1 MGGVGGVGIGKSGDS
16 GRVGGPEAGKLV
28 SWGMQCALRTK
39 RPDAYT
45 LTEVL
50 VVCAIIAIL
59 ASMLMPSVT
68 RTIQNGKRTRCS
80 GSLRQVGLVM
90 AAFAHD
96 HGDRYPQA
104 VSRANGGVAE
114 ENAEV
119 PVAHGVMA
127 LHPGVFRVLAN
138 DFKTLQV
145 LVCPSTK
152 FWISRPTNIAVTNLS
167 YSINLH
173 AEAGSSGTVLASDS
187 NLAVRWQELA
197 SFPRTATNVTVGFTF
212 ERHESRCNAVFG
224 DGHAESIKRL
234 NLERPARPLTRP
246 PWIR

>member
-1 MGGVGGVGIGKSGDS
+1 MEDPHN
-16 GRVGGPEAGKLV
+16 R
-28 SWGMQCALRTK
+28 R
-39 RPDAYT
+39 RAYT

-50 VVCAIIAIL
+50 VVCAIIGIL

-96 HGDRYPQA
+96 HQDRYPQA
-104 VSRANGGVAE
+104 VPRALGGVME

-127 LHPGVFRVLAN
+127 LHPGVFQVLAK

-145 LVCPSTK
+145 LVCPSTR
-152 FWISRPTNIAVTNLS
+152 FWISRPDTIAVTNLS
-167 YSINLH
+167 YSVNLH
-173 AEAGSSGTVLASDS
+173 AEAGASQSVVATDS
-187 NLAVRWQELA
+187 NLAVRWQELG
-197 SFPRTATNVTVGFTF
+197 SFPRYATNVSVRFTF
-212 ERHESRCNAVFG
+212 ERHEARCNAVYG
-224 DGHAESIKRL
+224 DGHAESQKSL
-234 NLERPARPLTRP
+234 NLERPARPLPRP
-246 PWIR
+246 IRLR